1 MNKENF
7 ENYYQILGLPDF
19 ASIEEV
25 KKAFRE
31 LGKKHHP
38 DRGGDPEKFKKILE
52 AYKILSDREKKNNL
66 MNICLIINLEITSL
80 RLKILIKI

>member
-1 MNKENF
+1 LNKNDF

-31 LGKKHHP
+31 LLKNIIWIEEVIQKNLKK
-38 DRGGDPEKFKKILE
+38 F
-52 AYKILSDREKKNNL
+52 
-66 MNICLIINLEITSL
+66 
-80 RLKILIKI
+80 